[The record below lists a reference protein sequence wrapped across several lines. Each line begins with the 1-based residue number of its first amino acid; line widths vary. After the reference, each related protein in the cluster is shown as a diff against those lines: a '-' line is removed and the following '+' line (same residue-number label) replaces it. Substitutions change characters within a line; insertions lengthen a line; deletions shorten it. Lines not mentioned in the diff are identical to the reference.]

1 MKRTHRVLAVLAV
14 IVTVGI
20 SGLLLRY
27 HGVLPELRASA
38 QTRAPS
44 SPPSGPVIYYQDPEG
59 KPLYSAEPAQTP
71 DGRPY
76 RAVRAGEDLSV
87 NPPEKVTDPAP
98 SAPAG
103 KQIRYYRNPMGLP
116 DVSRTPKKDSMG
128 MDYIPVYEGDDE
140 EGPAVKITP
149 GKVQRLGV
157 KTETAKRHV
166 VSEPVRAPGTIQL
179 DERRVAVISLR
190 TEAFIDTV
198 ENVTTGTMVHEGQPL
213 MRLYSPLISGVAAD
227 YITTTLSFKN
237 DIASL
242 RGAKQR
248 LLNLGVAPSFIAEL
262 ERTREV
268 PLTFMWTAPRDG
280 IVLERNV
287 VPGMRAMPGDVLFRI
302 ADHSVVWALVDVAER
317 DLGAVAAGQSV
328 TVRVRSYPDK
338 AFTGTVAL
346 VYPHLNSATRTV
358 RVRIDLPNPDL
369 LLLPDMYAQAEIE
382 TGGTDAVLAVP
393 DDAIIDSGNRR
404 VVILDKGDGRFEPRP
419 IETGRRGAGYVEI
432 KSGLAEGDVIVTSAN
447 FLIDAE
453 SNLKA
458 AIAGFAA
465 APPGGAPDTPGAP
478 AHKGH

>member
-1 MKRTHRVLAVLAV
+1 MKRTRRVLAVLAV
-14 IVTVGI
+14 IVTAGI
-20 SGLLLRY
+20 GGLWLRY
-27 HGVLPELRASA
+27 HGVLPGLRALA
-38 QTRAPS
+38 QTSAPS
-44 SPPSGPVIYYQDPEG
+44 RPQSGPVIYYQDPDG

-76 RAVRAGEDLSV
+76 RAVRAGENLSV
-87 NPPEKVTDPAP
+87 KPPEKIAGPVA

-103 KQIRYYRNPMGLP
+103 KRIRYYRNPMGLP

-128 MDYIPVYEGDDE
+128 MDYIPVYEGDDD
-140 EGPAVKITP
+140 EGPTVKITP

-157 KTETAKRHV
+157 KTEIAKHHI
-166 VSEPVRAPGTIQL
+166 VSEPVHAPGTIQL
-179 DERRVAVISLR
+179 DEGRIAVISLR

-198 ENVTTGTMVHEGQPL
+198 ENVTTGTMVHQGQPL
-213 MRLYSPLISGVAAD
+213 MRLYSPQISQAAAD
-227 YITTTLSFKN
+227 YITTTLNFKN

-248 LLNLGVAPSFIAEL
+248 LLNLGVAPSFITEI

-317 DLGAVAAGQSV
+317 DLGAIAAGQSV
-328 TVRVRSYPDK
+328 TVRVRSYADRT
-338 AFTGTVAL
+338 FTGAVAL
-346 VYPHLNSATRTV
+346 VYPHLNPATRTV
-358 RVRIDLPNPDL
+358 RVRIDLPNSDL

-419 IETGRRGAGYVEI
+419 VEIGRRGAGYVEI

-453 SNLKA
+453 SNLKSA
-458 AIAGFAA
+458 LK
-465 APPGGAPDTPGAP
+465 TMTEPGASQ
-478 AHKGH
+478 